1 MTIKFFTESY
11 LIFHCFFSGIEKCP
25 FKLPEDEWTDNIHEW
40 PQLEYHDLYHYLI
53 KSPSKYLA
61 PIFHDI

>member
-1 MTIKFFTESY
+1 MPGY
-11 LIFHCFFSGIEKCP
+11 
-25 FKLPEDEWTDNIHEW
+25 KLPENEWTDNTHEL

-61 PIFHDI
+61 LIFHDI